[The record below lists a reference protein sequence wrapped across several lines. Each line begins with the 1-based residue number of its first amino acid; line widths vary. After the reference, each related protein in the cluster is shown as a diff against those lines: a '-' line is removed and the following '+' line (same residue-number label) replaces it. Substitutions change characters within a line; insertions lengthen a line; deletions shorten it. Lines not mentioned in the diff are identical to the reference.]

1 MLSLCYIGFAFFVR
15 FELTTISIFYPL
27 DNVLDNVFVSV
38 FMMIYVRKRCDL
50 ILHKLVSQFTMY
62 PILIHFCLMINS

>member
-27 DNVLDNVFVSV
+27 DNVSV
-38 FMMIYVRKRCDL
+38 LLFMMIYVGKRCDL

-62 PILIHFCLMINS
+62 PILIHFCLIINS

>member
-15 FELTTISIFYPL
+15 FELTTISILYP
-27 DNVLDNVFVSV
+27 LDNVFVSV

-62 PILIHFCLMINS
+62 PILIHFCLIINS